1 MKIRKGDTVIVTAGK
16 DKGKQGKVEKVF
28 ASQENVV
35 VTGVNQYKRH
45 AKKRD
50 EKTPGG
56 IIDIIKP
63 LPVAN
68 VALVCPKCKKPT
80 RIGFIVTK
88 GEKHRICKKCDQ
100 MIS

>member
-1 MKIRKGDTVIVTAGK
+1 MKIKKGDTVLVTAGK

-28 ASQENVV
+28 AGQGKVV
-35 VTGVNQYKRH
+35 VTGVNKYKRH

-50 EKTPGG
+50 ERTPAG

-68 VALVCPKCKKPT
+68 VALMCPKCKKPT

-88 GEKHRICKKCDQ
+88 GEKQRVCKKCGQ
-100 MIS
+100 MVS